1 MLEYGTYS
9 VISPEGCAS
18 ILWKSADKAKDAA
31 EAMGLTA
38 PRLKDNGLIDL
49 IVKEPLGG
57 AHRDPAAMAQ
67 TLKTTLMAELAKL
80 EGLSKDALLDRRY
93 ARLRK
98 YGAFA
103 SA

>member
-1 MLEYGTYS
+1 
-9 VISPEGCAS
+9 
-18 ILWKSADKAKDAA
+18 
-31 EAMGLTA
+31 
-38 PRLKDNGLIDL
+38 
-49 IVKEPLGG
+49 
-57 AHRDPAAMAQ
+57 MAQ